1 MDPMSRALDVAM
13 KPEIKSNQ
21 TVVTV
26 CICTFR
32 RASLM
37 HTLHSVANQ
46 VLSNDTECQ
55 IIVVDNDAART
66 AEPIVRSFR
75 ALISKINLEYVQA
88 PGQNISIARNAG
100 LKACRTRWLA
110 FIDDDET
117 AASDW
122 IERLMARRHGAAAV
136 FGPCKA
142 IYSDE
147 TPKWIRIGD
156 YHSHHAQPRYG
167 VVDTGYTSN
176 VLIDMDII
184 RALKVQFDESFGRT
198 GAEDTDFFYALH
210 RHGGH
215 LAFAPDAFV
224 YEVVS
229 NARATLGWVM
239 RRRLRVGQTFAKL
252 QKRYRVRDYRR
263 IHLLAPIKVAF
274 CVGVAATLAIRPSRA
289 MWWLMRG
296 VFHWGMLTYRLNGNV
311 YEEYGPSGTQKEKF
325 NV

>member
-1 MDPMSRALDVAM
+1 M

-26 CICTFR
+26 CICTFC
-32 RASLM
+32 RASLLN
-37 HTLHSVANQ
+37 TLHSVANQ
-46 VLSNDTECQ
+46 VLSNDTECH

-66 AEPIVRSFR
+66 AEPIVTSFR
-75 ALISKINLEYVQA
+75 ALISKMDLEYVHA

-122 IERLMARRHGAAAV
+122 IERLMAGCHGAAAV

-142 IYSDE
+142 IYGDE

-156 YHSHHAQPRYG
+156 YHSNKPQPRHG

-176 VLIDMDII
+176 VLIDMDIV
-184 RALKVQFDESFGRT
+184 RALKLQFDESFGRT
-198 GAEDTDFFYALH
+198 GAEDTDFFYAMH
-210 RHGGH
+210 GHGGR
-215 LAFAPDAFV
+215 LAYAPDAFV

-229 NARATLGWVM
+229 NNRATLRWVV

-252 QKRYRVRDYRR
+252 QQRYSVRDYRR
-263 IHLLAPIKVAF
+263 IPLLAPIKIAL
-274 CVGVAATLAIRPSRA
+274 CVGIAATLAIRPSRA

-296 VFHWGMLTYRLNGNV
+296 VFHWGMLTYRFNGNV
-311 YEEYGPSGTQKEKF
+311 YEEYWSSGIQKEKF
-325 NV
+325 LRLH